1 MVYFKTFAVTAIT
14 LLSCT
19 LAAPTSSSGVDS
31 TIPGSYIITLKQ
43 DIIPPVVKAHMKWV
57 GKVHQRSLEKRDG
70 DNGVEKTYETEAG
83 FRGYSGTFDPAT
95 IKQIKNS
102 PEVRDISYWS
112 THMISDYL
120 PRLRVS
126 SLTAE
131 SS

>member
-19 LAAPTSSSGVDS
+19 LAAPTSSSGVDD

-43 DIIPPVVKAHMKWV
+43 DIIPPVVKAHMNWV
-57 GKVHQRSLEKRDG
+57 GKVHQRSLKKRDS
-70 DNGVEKTYETEAG
+70 DKGVEKTYETEAG

-102 PEVRDISYWS
+102 PEVRDTGTLSM
-112 THMISDYL
+112 HMMSDL
-120 PRLRVS
+120 SRLRVL

>member
-31 TIPGSYIITLKQ
+31 AIPGSYIITLKQ
-43 DIIPPVVKAHMKWV
+43 DVIPTVVKAHMEWV

-102 PEVRDISYWS
+102 PEVRDTGLLS
-112 THMISDYL
+112 THMISDFTPL
-120 PRLRVS
+120 GCECR
-126 SLTAE
+126 A
-131 SS
+131 